1 MSGKS
6 GTAPNTSI
14 VLTDAEIE
22 FINQHY
28 NGSKSAAIHKAL
40 ELLMTTTAVAI
51 RQNKIDVV
59 MDCLKALQR
68 GVQEPTI
75 VQNDGTFEYIPGAY
89 LNDISYTGS
98 RQVVMDVS
106 EAAFG
111 SDFDVDEASDEEL
124 QQAAEWAADEWEWE
138 VEE

>member
-14 VLTDAEIE
+14 VLTAGEIE

-40 ELLMTTTAVAI
+40 ELLMTTI
-51 RQNKIDVV
+51 RQNKIDAV
-59 MDCLKALQR
+59 MDCLEALKR

-75 VQNDGTFEYIPGAY
+75 VQNEDGTFEYIPGAY

-98 RQVVMDVS
+98 HQVVMDVS

>member
-14 VLTDAEIE
+14 VLTAGEIE

-40 ELLMTTTAVAI
+40 ELLMTTI
-51 RQNKIDVV
+51 RQNKIDAV
-59 MDCLKALQR
+59 MDCLEALKR

-75 VQNDGTFEYIPGAY
+75 VNENGMFEYIPGAY
-89 LNDISYTGS
+89 LSDVSYTGS